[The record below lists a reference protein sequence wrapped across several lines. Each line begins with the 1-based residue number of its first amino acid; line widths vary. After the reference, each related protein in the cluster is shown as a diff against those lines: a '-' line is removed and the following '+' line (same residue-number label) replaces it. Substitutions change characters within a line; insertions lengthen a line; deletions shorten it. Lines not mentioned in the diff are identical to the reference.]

1 MRFRPPSL
9 LACLKSRLQRL
20 DPRKADEKGTTAIE
34 FAMVAAP
41 FFLFAFAIMGI
52 GLQFFT
58 INALEHGVEA
68 AARQI
73 RTGQMQN
80 GKLVDGETVANTVQD
95 FKNLVCSEA
104 GSYIS
109 GELDES
115 DNCTNDKLVIHIDS
129 GANWSDVAAT
139 PCLDEDGNL
148 APMDAEDTDAIS
160 TKTGGA
166 SQVVLVTACY
176 EWELGGDFWNSF
188 WNLLVT
194 GPWSNHNKTR
204 SDKFGDKVVIQAVS
218 TFRTEPYN

>member
-1 MRFRPPSL
+1 L
-9 LACLKSRLQRL
+9 N
-20 DPRKADEKGTTAIE
+20 PRRADDRGTTAIE

-73 RTGQMQN
+73 RTGQMQG
-80 GKLVDGETVANTVQD
+80 GKSDGDGGTVPNTIQD

-115 DNCTNDKLVIHIDS
+115 NNCTNDKLVLHISS
-129 GANWSDVAAT
+129 GASWSDVSAT
-139 PCLDEDGNL
+139 PCLDADGNL
-148 APMDAEDTDAIS
+148 TAMDAEAGDDINS
-160 TKTGGA
+160 KTGGS

-176 EWELGGDFWNSF
+176 QWDLGGDFWNAF

-194 GPWSNHNKTR
+194 GPWSNHDKTR
-204 SDKFGDKVVIQAVS
+204 SEKHGDKVVIQAVS